1 MTSEK
6 GAELLIH
13 VGLGTVKLKGEPFH
27 VAVEP
32 GMKVKQGELL
42 LEFDMDMI
50 ADSGC
55 LLTTPVVVGNS
66 EEYDSIT
73 LENTGNMEIGE
84 PVLTLSR
91 ITAQSDKEE

>member
-1 MTSEK
+1 
-6 GAELLIH
+6 
-13 VGLGTVKLKGEPFH
+13 
-27 VAVEP
+27 
-32 GMKVKQGELL
+32 MKVKQGELL

>member
-1 MTSEK
+1 
-6 GAELLIH
+6 
-13 VGLGTVKLKGEPFH
+13 
-27 VAVEP
+27 
-32 GMKVKQGELL
+32 MKVKQGDLL

-55 LLTTPVVVGNS
+55 LLTTPVVGNS

>member
-1 MTSEK
+1 M
-6 GAELLIH
+6 
-13 VGLGTVKLKGEPFH
+13 KLKGEPFH